1 MKKKML
7 ESFLDMRA
15 RLPWGAGLVS
25 KLLEQPALTTASSF
39 NLLTIHSG
47 ASKNRFHENCLSLFR
62 ISWDQ
67 SRTRI
72 MSTIATNNA
81 EASCFCFFVQCHR
94 YTVSK
99 PVSPTKRCLFSVCL
113 FVEIS
118 NLSRGSIAAAT
129 AACHASAVVLLFLA
143 TRYQCVKNVETATC
157 TWGKHTLAS
166 SWSIA
171 TFLWLHK
178 KGDQRKWELGTT
190 NWRKNVLLVIRKE
203 SEWGAHTR
211 NRHEVWWEYSQE
223 RRIQVHQEIATTVR
237 KVGVLFWTSPKWSK
251 IENNIAENMK
261 NKKYWKVAQ
270 GKHALEKRF
279 NSRSRTHARTCV
291 RKKKMNDPII
301 KQLCARQ
308 HRHQGQWQNCLK
320 KQSRANSFVEKFVL
334 EFQTDKSCR
343 WRKNVESN
351 LLVLFKN
358 WTRFSGFTILN
369 FRNLWTLESC

>member
-237 KVGVLFWTSPKWSK
+237 KVGVLF
-251 IENNIAENMK
+251 
-261 NKKYWKVAQ
+261 
-270 GKHALEKRF
+270 
-279 NSRSRTHARTCV
+279 
-291 RKKKMNDPII
+291 
-301 KQLCARQ
+301 
-308 HRHQGQWQNCLK
+308 
-320 KQSRANSFVEKFVL
+320 
-334 EFQTDKSCR
+334 
-343 WRKNVESN
+343 
-351 LLVLFKN
+351 
-358 WTRFSGFTILN
+358 
-369 FRNLWTLESC
+369 